1 MLFLKREKHCAQV
14 FEVRSQGKSLLTGQ
28 TSTGWQATAG
38 WQGGRLAGWQESK
51 LAGWVQQPLEQKPSA
66 ASGNRF
72 LNKEFTTP
80 EAHNMRRSQNG
91 ELTTW
96 EVDILLSTTAEDVKR
111 GIVQQYRVKIQPERY
126 ALSLRAANEW
136 KVRGFHTWSPTLT
149 QLAACKLQTGQC
161 ETAIGAFCTDIW
173 SHVSFASSSSS
184 PGWHDRF

>member
-91 ELTTW
+91 KLTKW
-96 EVDILLSTTAEDVKR
+96 
-111 GIVQQYRVKIQPERY
+111 
-126 ALSLRAANEW
+126 
-136 KVRGFHTWSPTLT
+136 
-149 QLAACKLQTGQC
+149 
-161 ETAIGAFCTDIW
+161 GAHNMR
-173 SHVSFASSSSS
+173 S
-184 PGWHDRF
+184 

>member
-28 TSTGWQATAG
+28 TSTGWQ
-38 WQGGRLAGWQESK
+38 GGRLAGW
-51 LAGWVQQPLEQKPSA
+51 LAWWVQQPLEQKPSA

-80 EAHNMRRSQNG
+80 EAHNMRSSQNG

-126 ALSLRAANEW
+126 VLSLRAANEW